1 MLTTH
6 FELHRSL
13 LILLSVAASL
23 PRRCGY
29 SQTPTGPKPITSNAK
44 TVLQELSRS
53 LEELSQQS
61 GLSIVQIFSR
71 SYSTDEG
78 SGSDGEL
85 LTTENSSGSGVIMSA
100 DGYILTNGHVVRGGR
115 QVRVKLGTSRRL
127 ETRALRS
134 ELKGTVVG
142 VDLETDLA
150 VVKIERADLPYLTF
164 GDSDQ
169 LRQGQVVLA
178 LGNPL
183 GLAHSVSLGIV
194 GAVARQIKPDD
205 SMVYIQT
212 DAPINPGNSGG
223 PLIDADGRI
232 VGINTF
238 ILTQS
243 GGNEGIGF
251 AIPSNVAEQVY
262 VQLKTHGHVH
272 RSSLGW
278 SSRRRPLSSR
288 GSATAGTL

>member
-1 MLTTH
+1 M
-6 FELHRSL
+6 
-13 LILLSVAASL
+13 VDQASDKYRAHN
-23 PRRCGY
+23 PFRV
-29 SQTPTGPKPITSNAK
+29 TPIATNITSNAK
-44 TVLQELSRS
+44 SVLQELSRS

-127 ETRALRS
+127 ETRALRG

-150 VVKIERADLPYLTF
+150 VFKIERADLPYLTF